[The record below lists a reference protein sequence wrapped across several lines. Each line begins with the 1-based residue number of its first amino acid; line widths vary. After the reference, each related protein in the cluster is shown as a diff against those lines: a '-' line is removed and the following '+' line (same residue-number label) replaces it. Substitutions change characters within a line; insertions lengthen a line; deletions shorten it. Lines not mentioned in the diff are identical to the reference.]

1 MKNFYRILLILAL
14 ALVVLAL
21 AAIFTGCAKKPGK
34 TLTVDVTHGDGT
46 TKTFTV
52 KTDAENLGAALVEAI
67 ALTDPAA
74 RLTGEDSDYGIFIT
88 TVDGEAAS
96 NEEQTFWSIS
106 KDGVD
111 LEVGAD
117 SQPIADGEHYE
128 LTLKTW

>member
-1 MKNFYRILLILAL
+1 MKQQIRRILAL

-34 TLTVDVTHGDGT
+34 ALTVDVTHGDGT

-52 KTDAENLGAALVEAI
+52 KTDAENLGAALVEDKEI
-67 ALTDPAA
+67 GV
-74 RLTGEDSDYGIFIT
+74 TGEDSDYGIFIT

-96 NEEQTFWSIS
+96 TEEQTFWSIS

>member
-1 MKNFYRILLILAL
+1 MKQQIRRILAL

-46 TKTFTV
+46 TKTFTL
-52 KTDAENLGAALVEAI
+52 KTDAENLGAALVEDKEI
-67 ALTDPAA
+67 GV
-74 RLTGEDSDYGIFIT
+74 TGEDSDYGIFIT

-96 NEEQTFWSIS
+96 NDDQTFWSIS